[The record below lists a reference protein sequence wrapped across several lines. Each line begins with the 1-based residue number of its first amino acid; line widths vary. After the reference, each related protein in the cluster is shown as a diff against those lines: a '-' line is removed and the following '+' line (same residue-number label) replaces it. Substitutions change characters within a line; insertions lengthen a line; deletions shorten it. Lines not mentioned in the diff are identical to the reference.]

1 MQFFL
6 RKKKEK
12 ILCLRLKAPW
22 NLVILTFVV
31 IVGTPQVEME
41 LYDDFTP
48 NGLSGVAKG
57 SGVVFFAFLGFD
69 MVACLS
75 EEVKDPQVSEK
86 ARKRA
91 SLSNVQCP
99 PPTILNTKDYAAQHA
114 HRYHWLPYP
123 VDDCVCELEPCCMR
137 NGTYCHTSSHKHD
150 DKQCVHGEQLLHGSR
165 NAH

>member
-12 ILCLRLKAPW
+12 ILCLRLKAPC

-86 ARKRA
+86 ASE
-91 SLSNVQCP
+91 SL
-99 PPTILNTKDYAAQHA
+99 
-114 HRYHWLPYP
+114 
-123 VDDCVCELEPCCMR
+123 
-137 NGTYCHTSSHKHD
+137 
-150 DKQCVHGEQLLHGSR
+150 
-165 NAH
+165 